1 MNDFECVPARDCW
14 LVGWALDGHIIKFD
28 ELAMLGVVWP
38 AFVVPRVHIEGGRT
52 FRVCAP
58 QTVERLCALVVLE
71 PMSTKPPH
79 LLAMARRVVGSVE
92 KK

>member
-1 MNDFECVPARDCW
+1 MNDFETVPARDCW

-38 AFVVPRVHIEGGRT
+38 SFVHIEGGRT

-58 QTVERLCALVVLE
+58 PTVERLCALVVLE

-79 LLAMARRVVGSVE
+79 LLAMARRVVGAVE